1 MGKTSTRMQRSAI
14 TGEASRR
21 FCRHHEQ
28 GEIFVEKVMKK
39 RLGSHTER
47 KWYVCQIEGEFS

>member
-1 MGKTSTRMQRSAI
+1 MQQSTI
-14 TGEASRR
+14 TGEANMR
-21 FCRHHEQ
+21 FCKHHEQ
-28 GEIFVEKVMKK
+28 WEIFVEKVMKK